1 MWETPKTPLDAG
13 FRDLQTRPLVTV
25 HFALTIDG
33 KVSTVGHTPAQFTSA
48 RDKRRL
54 LEVRSK
60 NDAVLVARGTLEKDR
75 MSLGLPDQAL
85 RQERL
90 RCGASEEPLRV
101 IVSGSGEI
109 SSGLPIFKNPG
120 APIVLYTTS
129 KIADSKRTELEPK
142 VAIHEAGQERIDLN
156 YVVSHLFSHYHVRTV
171 VCEGG
176 PSLVRSLA
184 DVDLIDRMILTI
196 AAKLFGGRLAPTM
209 TGPPGDF
216 LPANRRFRLVNNEIS
231 DNEFYLTYEH
241 DACTPRTRL

>member
-1 MWETPKTPLDAG
+1 MYRWCGNSRPLRNPRLFTRACKNGVSFFTRMWETPKTARDNG
-13 FRDLQTRPLVTV
+13 FRDLQTRSLVTV

-85 RQERL
+85 RQERS

-109 SSGLPIFKNPG
+109 SSNLPIFKNPG
-120 APIVLYTTS
+120 SPIVLYTTS
-129 KIADSKRTELEPK
+129 KIADSKRTELEPQGP
-142 VAIHEAGQERIDLN
+142 IHDAAQERIDLN
-156 YVVSHLFSHYHVRTV
+156 YAVSHLFSHYHVRTV
-171 VCEGG
+171 AWEGG
-176 PSLVRSLA
+176 PSLVRSL
-184 DVDLIDRMILTI
+184 V
-196 AAKLFGGRLAPTM
+196 
-209 TGPPGDF
+209 
-216 LPANRRFRLVNNEIS
+216 
-231 DNEFYLTYEH
+231 
-241 DACTPRTRL
+241 